1 MLDVRVGIDFRVRG
15 GTECC
20 DLLSIGFGR
29 EKKQPH
35 VRVVAWQMAERVY
48 EIRRD
53 RFVRLVRTA
62 IGVAPRDGIVKFAFF
77 AFSRCEIHAGH
88 ELWFGFSGN
97 RAEFS
102 WLKRRGSCVAVGR
115 RSEHQIL
122 QSTTHADVFFAQIRI
137 ERADVPLGVD
147 VQLNRGI
154 GDLE

>member
-1 MLDVRVGIDFRVRG
+1 MVTDFSTRHELVGDLVSLPKSSAEWDRYKLTDEQVAFYHEQGYLTGVRIFNDDQIAKLRAEL
-15 GTECC
+15 TE
-20 DLLSIGFGR
+20 
-29 EKKQPH
+29 
-35 VRVVAWQMAERVY
+35 
-48 EIRRD
+48 
-53 RFVRLVRTA
+53 
-62 IGVAPRDGIVKFAFF
+62 FF
-77 AFSRCEIHAGH
+77 NPNHAGH